1 MYKKVMVAIGED
13 ASSPIALQEALHIA
27 LTDGAQL
34 CIVHAV
40 TEENSGDGFDSSD
53 PGRQE
58 GQQLLDRA
66 RSDASATLPVE
77 ARLLKAEGEYGVN
90 GIAAAVADA
99 ITEWGADLLVVG
111 TKGRRGLE
119 RLVIGSVAERLVD
132 TVEIS
137 ILLVRPH

>member
-13 ASSPIALQEALHIA
+13 ASSSIALQEALHVA
-27 LTDGAQL
+27 RTDGAQL

-40 TEENSGDGFDSSD
+40 TEEEGDDSADSS
-53 PGRQE
+53 GSGIRE
-58 GQQLLDRA
+58 GQRLLESA
-66 RSDASATLPVE
+66 KSEASATLAVE

-119 RLVIGSVAERLVD
+119 RLVIGSVAEKLVD

>member
-40 TEENSGDGFDSSD
+40 TEVDGNDPDSAD
-53 PGRQE
+53 HGKQE
-58 GQQLLDRA
+58 SRRLLDRA
-66 RSDASATLPVE
+66 RSMASATLPVE

-119 RLVIGSVAERLVD
+119 RLVIGSVAEKLVD